1 MIRADYPT
9 TSHSS
14 KHRLMFINFM
24 TALLGVG
31 ALFACAGCD
40 SDAGGA
46 AAVTWPQEVQL
57 AVNQGVV
64 FAVGDVVPNASY
76 LKVDL
81 IVYKHG
87 TSNFDLSAGG
97 SSPSDKMYMN
107 TFKSGGVRKIF
118 GSFDEVPS
126 TLPTAANYG
135 EYVNTV
141 KTGNGLVLANNIGD
155 GYTRIWVKR
164 VIASSGLVELQYQP
178 VAL

>member
-1 MIRADYPT
+1 MIRADRPT

-14 KHRLMFINFM
+14 TAGLIFVKLA
-24 TALLGVG
+24 TALLGAA
-31 ALFACAGCD
+31 ALIALAGCEA
-40 SDAGGA
+40 DAGGA
-46 AAVTWPQEVQL
+46 AAVTWPQEIQL
-57 AVNQGVV
+57 AVDQGVV
-64 FAVGDVVPNASY
+64 FTVGDVVPSASY

-81 IVYKHG
+81 IVRKHG
-87 TSNFDLSAGG
+87 SNNFDLKAGG
-97 SSPSDKMYMN
+97 SSASDTMYMN

-118 GSFDEVPS
+118 ASFDDVPS

-155 GYTRIWVKR
+155 GYTRIWVKQ
-164 VIASSGLVELQYQP
+164 VIASAGLVVLQYQP